1 MTWLGGLRHS
11 CTSATLLLAV
21 CNLVIVPIARPML
34 ILLAGI
40 NHPALQYFI
49 LRASAVD
56 LATAKLGDQIFV
68 CESTKLL

>member
-1 MTWLGGLRHS
+1 
-11 CTSATLLLAV
+11 
-21 CNLVIVPIARPML
+21 ML